1 MLQCRGFH
9 ILGIGWGLS
18 VALLVPWRMSKG
30 IGKLQRDILAAL
42 DSSTQSVAVI
52 TERVTGIAKP
62 EPGYHWVSQSVWRAL
77 RNLEERKL
85 VFARRDLKD
94 SRCWGWSL
102 RVV

>member
-1 MLQCRGFH
+1 
-9 ILGIGWGLS
+9 
-18 VALLVPWRMSKG
+18 MSKS

-52 TERVTGIAKP
+52 TERVTGVAKP

-94 SRCWGWSL
+94 SGCWGWYL
-102 RVV
+102 RVGDQ